1 MNFID
6 YILILIVGLSMVL
19 SLWRGFVREII
30 SLIGLVAA
38 FLLAGQFS
46 GQAGEF
52 ISPWIDNPTV
62 ADITGFGLVFVTV
75 MIVVGLLGAL
85 IRNLVDMAALTATDR
100 TLGVFFGAAR
110 GTFLIA
116 LCFLVYTSYSKPDA
130 GGWLKQSTLAP
141 YAIEL
146 GDMLGQMIPEGY
158 PFSRQGAASKPVAE
172 SPASEHMKDL
182 IPLKDRE
189 ALKQILEDST
199 K

>member
-6 YILILIVGLSMVL
+6 YILIAIVGLSMVL

-38 FLLAGQFS
+38 FLLASRFS
-46 GQAGEF
+46 GQAGDF
-52 ISPWIDNPTV
+52 LGQWVGNATV
-62 ADITGFGLVFVTV
+62 ADIAGFALIFVVV
-75 MIVVGLLGAL
+75 MIVVGLIGAL
-85 IRNLVDMAALTATDR
+85 IRGLVDMAALTATDR
-100 TLGVFFGAAR
+100 TLGIFFGAAR
-110 GTFLIA
+110 GMFLIA

-130 GGWLKQSTLAP
+130 GWLKGSTLTP

-158 PFSRQGAASKPVAE
+158 PFSRQGDARQL
-172 SPASEHMKDL
+172 SPQSSNTRMKDL
-182 IPLKDRE
+182 IPVEDKQ
-189 ALKQILEDST
+189 ALKAILENST